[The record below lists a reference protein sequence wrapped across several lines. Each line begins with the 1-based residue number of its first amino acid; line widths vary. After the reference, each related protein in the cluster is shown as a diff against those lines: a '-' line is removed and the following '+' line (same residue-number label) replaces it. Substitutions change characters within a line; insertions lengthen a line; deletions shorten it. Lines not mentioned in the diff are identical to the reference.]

1 MVVIMLISWYGSDN
15 DDGGDRN
22 VDRESDDDDD
32 KDDCEMD
39 KGKYDIT
46 TSILTMNCFLM

>member
-1 MVVIMLISWYGSDN
+1 MMVWYGSDN

-22 VDRESDDDDD
+22 VDRESGDNY
-32 KDDCEMD
+32 DCEMD